1 LEFLNKVAAH
11 SGSKSSA
18 QKIEERSIEPSNRT
32 ATKDVTRSPVAKFI
46 LPEDSIQSESSKKN
60 REDEPGLRYIDDI
73 QLELRSPPG
82 EKKTPNKF
90 SPSARSASKYDTIKS
105 DSSYPGTRTEDLTID
120 TTEQGSKEIRPRK
133 LM

>member
-1 LEFLNKVAAH
+1 MAAH

-18 QKIEERSIEPSNRT
+18 QKMDERSIEPSNRT
-32 ATKDVTRSPVAKFI
+32 ATKDLTRSPIAKFI

-60 REDEPGLRYIDDI
+60 REDESGLRYIDDI
-73 QLELRSPPG
+73 QLGLRSPPG
-82 EKKTPNKF
+82 EKTKTPNKF

-120 TTEQGSKEIRPRK
+120 TTEIGSKEIRQRK
-133 LM
+133 PM